1 MPPKN
6 KPQPTAD
13 EIGKVIGRLDE
24 RIRQGRAA
32 RMAKRPPVAHYRL
45 SRKEY
50 QNTVYDL
57 LGVRFRPD
65 SWPKYQIPRE
75 EYLFQQ

>member
-13 EIGKVIGRLDE
+13 EIGNIIGQLDE

-32 RMAKRPPVAHYRL
+32 RIAKRPPVAHYRL
-45 SRKEY
+45 SRKAY